1 MKIVDSDKG
10 PSAPTAKRTRNKGKQ
25 ECDLSHGIAEAL
37 LLDRLDDIHDD
48 IKQLQDDVRG
58 LQDDM
63 LRHRTGAKMIVA
75 IGSALIAVATWLWT
89 QYWQLAKHI
98 I

>member
-1 MKIVDSDKG
+1 MKIVDGEGVRSPIPKRA
-10 PSAPTAKRTRNKGKQ
+10 SSRKRAP
-25 ECDLSHGIAEAL
+25 ECDHMAEAL

-48 IKQLQDDVRG
+48 IKQLQTDVRG

-63 LRHRTGAKMIVA
+63 LRHRTGAKMVVA

>member
-1 MKIVDSDKG
+1 MKLVGGEGVRSPTPKRAVKRKHG
-10 PSAPTAKRTRNKGKQ
+10 P
-25 ECDLSHGIAEAL
+25 ECEHMADAL

-48 IKQLQDDVRG
+48 IKQLQTDVRG

-89 QYWQLAKHI
+89 QYWQLAKNI